1 LNVGGSLYLGG
12 TQITELPEGL
22 NVGGYLDLGGTQI
35 TELPEGLNVGGYLDL
50 GCTQITELPEG
61 LNVGGSL
68 DLGGTQ
74 ITELPEGLNV
84 GGYLD
89 LCGTQIT
96 ELPESFSCESLYLA
110 PENFKEV
117 ESKANCGA
125 HSRAIFVLINKGEFY
140 VAAGCFFDTF
150 TKFCEAVN
158 GKYSGDSAENY
169 IADAQEC
176 IDKLTANLASAA

>member
-1 LNVGGSLYLGG
+1 MKLLDYLQQRNISHEVNGCEIHVGGSLNL
-12 TQITELPEGL
+12 E
-22 NVGGYLDLGGTQI
+22 
-35 TELPEGLNVGGYLDL
+35 
-50 GCTQITELPEG
+50 
-61 LNVGGSL
+61 
-68 DLGGTQ
+68 
-74 ITELPEGLNV
+74 
-84 GGYLD
+84 
-89 LCGTQIT
+89 GTQIT

-125 HSRAIFVLINKGEFY
+125 HSRAIFVLRNKGEFY

-158 GKYSGDSAENY
+158 RKYSGNAASEY

>member
-1 LNVGGSLYLGG
+1 MKLLDYLQQRNISHEVNGCEIHVGGSIYLCGTQITELPEGLNVGGSIYLRG

-22 NVGGYLDLGGTQI
+22 NVGGYLDL
-35 TELPEGLNVGGYLDL
+35 E
-50 GCTQITELPEG
+50 
-61 LNVGGSL
+61 
-68 DLGGTQ
+68 
-74 ITELPEGLNV
+74 
-84 GGYLD
+84 
-89 LCGTQIT
+89 GTQIT

-125 HSRAIFVLINKGEFY
+125 HSRAIFVLRNKGEFY

-158 GKYSGDSAENY
+158 SKYSGDSAKKY

-176 IDKLTANLASAA
+176 ADRLVANLASAA